1 MRGTAEGQGCNPVHQ
16 GYGPMHPAC
25 DPATSRLHHM
35 CQVRGRALPPIH
47 PPLSTTPGAGQD
59 CGARRATR
67 CTGGGAATAAACGAF
82 RPATGM
88 AAGGGPDHWH
98 RSPQES
104 GPLGYTSPLGR
115 VTSRLGSTAR
125 PPWTNPLGAGLLSTF
140 RGCIVQISVRG
151 CGAASAHARVSAFS
165 LLATYLPPRRHL
177 LLQPHHPC
185 DAVDQAHLGLRG
197 GLAPPLRLTY

>member
-1 MRGTAEGQGCNPVHQ
+1 
-16 GYGPMHPAC
+16 
-25 DPATSRLHHM
+25 
-35 CQVRGRALPPIH
+35 
-47 PPLSTTPGAGQD
+47 
-59 CGARRATR
+59 
-67 CTGGGAATAAACGAF
+67 
-82 RPATGM
+82 M

-125 PPWTNPLGAGLLSTF
+125 PPWTDPLGAGLLSTF
-140 RGCIVQISVRG
+140 RGCTAQISVRG
-151 CGAASAHARVSAFS
+151 CGAASAHARVRAFS

-197 GLAPPLRLTY
+197 GLAPPLPLLTSSKEAGATLLAGRDSGGRTHCTLTPHGMALLFVNVRVHRRKRDGCPRGVPFSPLQVSTACLFRPKT